1 MHSNSPLQ
9 AHVISH
15 RNDPNESAIYYT
27 IQILDKSGDNW
38 RIDRRFSQ
46 FEDLLKKLKVFFGE
60 QLPSLPKKKYI
71 TFLIGK
77 SQEDI
82 EKRKIGLDQFI
93 QELVNRPEIVA
104 SNPFK
109 DFFEIDKNAKEI
121 IVNPPQLIFQFKEFQ
136 LGIRDFIL
144 NSECGL
150 MFVLTSDCSV
160 INRIDAYLTNR
171 KGPWESE
178 KDEVTQIAVGS
189 VECWHQTQNG
199 EFQKLWAK
207 LYNSQAITCYWDN
220 IASVLLVG
228 LDSGSI
234 NYLIV
239 LEKEGFQRYQESQ
252 EIEQHKGRIMGL
264 YYDRRNK
271 YIHSIS
277 KDHKYKVFNL
287 RMKELV
293 ADFIPDQY
301 ELTSLLASDERR
313 KVFIGDRH
321 GQIFIYDI
329 EKQMPSYMI
338 KITTNQLFLRGL
350 FIDHSR
356 NYLFSV
362 SHENGIIII
371 IDIQNPGQEQ
381 FAKQITNLN
390 GKIKSREISWSSK
403 RGEIYVGNVDGTV
416 TIWDARNSNQLFVLK
431 AHDSDITKLQWLD
444 SEKTLVTASKDKRI
458 KVWQLPQFWRDPKI
472 MEKENQIENQ
482 LTFKKLRESLFFNS
496 KIQIDMEIGENED
509 NDMII
514 WDQPQKKQ
522 SGNSFEDLTELK

>member
-71 TFLIGK
+71 TFLIGR
-77 SQEDI
+77 SQDDI

-121 IVNPPQLIFQFKEFQ
+121 IVNPPQLIFQFKDFQ

-144 NSECGL
+144 NSESGL

-207 LYNSQAITCYWDN
+207 LYNSQAITCYWDH

-287 RMKELV
+287 RMKEL
-293 ADFIPDQY
+293 ILYQ
-301 ELTSLLASDERR
+301 TSMNQPVYQQVMKEEKFLLVIDMAKSL
-313 KVFIGDRH
+313 F
-321 GQIFIYDI
+321 
-329 EKQMPSYMI
+329 MI
-338 KITTNQLFLRGL
+338 QKKGL

-356 NYLFSV
+356 NYLFSI
-362 SHENGIIII
+362 SHENGVIII